1 MSFKGCEGQ
10 FDWLEKSLVY
20 KKSDKHRTIYEN
32 YNAEYPARMLKNTQ
46 LSNISDAYGTTN
58 TMKFDIN
65 SGIQNHLLWK
75 QYIA

>member
-20 KKSDKHRTIYEN
+20 NKSDKHRTIYEN
-32 YNAEYPARMLKNTQ
+32 YNAEYLARMLKNTK
-46 LSNISDAYGTTN
+46 LSNISVAYSTTN

-65 SGIQNHLLWK
+65 NNIQKHLLWK
-75 QYIA
+75 QYIS

>member
-20 KKSDKHRTIYEN
+20 NKSDKHRTIYEN
-32 YNAEYPARMLKNTQ
+32 YNSEYPARMLKNTK
-46 LSNISDAYGTTN
+46 LSNISVAYSTTN

-65 SGIQNHLLWK
+65 NNIQKHLLWK
-75 QYIA
+75 QYIS